1 MGIVIGRVYG
11 EKLATGQNAAGSQ
24 LDIIQNI
31 LHTWCMGDGGLLLT
45 TVIQRESPL
54 SGRHWVLQRFLP
66 LNCVRC
72 HGSSMFA
79 HWSQPLMQIIT
90 AIITLVIPAFGA
102 RSWFFSIDPAAESPV
117 RLFLFGGG
125 IYISMVGMIR
135 TISMPSE
142 TAPSPIV
149 L

>member
-1 MGIVIGRVYG
+1 
-11 EKLATGQNAAGSQ
+11 
-24 LDIIQNI
+24 
-31 LHTWCMGDGGLLLT
+31 
-45 TVIQRESPL
+45 
-54 SGRHWVLQRFLP
+54 
-66 LNCVRC
+66 
-72 HGSSMFA
+72 MFTY
-79 HWSQPLMQIIT
+79 WSEPLMQIIT

-142 TAPSPIV
+142 TAPSPDLSIAILKLLKRENNAHDLENNNALLGV
-149 L
+149 WTDKLNMTVDAILNWEKLVFMI